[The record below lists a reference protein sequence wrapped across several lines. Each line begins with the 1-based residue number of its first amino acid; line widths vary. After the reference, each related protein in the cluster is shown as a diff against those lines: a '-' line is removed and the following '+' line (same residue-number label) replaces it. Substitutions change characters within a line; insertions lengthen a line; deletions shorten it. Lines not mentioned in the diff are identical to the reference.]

1 MVAGSIG
8 LGPALN
14 SDSFFELS
22 NILNHILGSDL
33 PCRYILGAKSIAFP
47 DQSYGFGDC
56 RKRLADNLL
65 TTIVGRAEGTRCVY
79 RRGRE
84 RKAEVNER

>member
-14 SDSFFELS
+14 PDSFFELS
-22 NILNHILGSDL
+22 NIPNHILGSDL
-33 PCRYILGAKSIAFP
+33 PCRYILRAKPIAFS

-56 RKRLADNLL
+56 RERLADHLL
-65 TTIVGRAEGTRCVY
+65 TTIVGGAERDLPV
-79 RRGRE
+79 
-84 RKAEVNER
+84 ALS